1 MKEATASGTDHGKI
15 VEVVWEEWKRRVTSV
30 AERGIR
36 LMNVVPGRAKSWWDN
51 EMEAAIVER
60 WWSCR
65 SLRRESVGKRGKA
78 WEEYKSKRCVVKKI
92 IRQKKGEDR
101 ARTL

>member
-36 LMNVVPGRAKSWWDN
+36 LMKVVPGRARSWWDN

-60 WWSCR
+60 WWLCR
-65 SLRRESVGKRGKA
+65 SLRRESVGKRGK
-78 WEEYKSKRCVVKKI
+78 ST
-92 IRQKKGEDR
+92 R
-101 ARTL
+101 ARDVWSRI